1 MGWWTRFWSRL
12 LSRNCRPLLEKEGGE
27 TTVKPY
33 IYLYEYGSDEEGQ
46 RWNGV
51 FAVRLTACPAEREGG
66 GRSEEVAARRLQEQ
80 VDFINML
87 FCPQPPRAFALRYIT
102 QPHPTSFSAGNI
114 EVALLGKIAADTK
127 EEAETQA
134 QALCGEIAALLGGT
148 MPDYTWDVVTD
159 AATFNKIW
167 EPFEWEDAYVAEIRR
182 REDRVRLESVRP
194 RPMLGRGHTPP
205 WNTQDE
211 SVYFVHPFVPRP
223 TTLGRLLRTMLLQR
237 APILLQTAIAPVWL
251 TEEEEA
257 GLVAEV
263 SKCEQYGQRREAL
276 VRESA
281 VASPTIHEVR
291 AAAMCE
297 GLLSQLLRLQD
308 APFLLTITL
317 ASPEPLPRTV
327 VEAVGVEVT
336 VPVGSYTPSGFSP
349 LTGLQAGGYDIAF
362 PRTEQEQQKA
372 RQNAQFLTFDL
383 WGETLAPAPLR
394 RVRWLVDAHEA
405 AGAFRFPIATADG
418 LVGMEVRTAR
428 FRPLPREVAALG
440 QSEEKERLLV
450 GENCYL
456 GMSEQVFLTERDR
469 RQHVYI
475 VGQTGTGK
483 TTLLKTMIVAD
494 MVAGKGLAVIDPH
507 GDLFDELLTH
517 IPPTRIND
525 VVILDPTDM
534 EFPVGLNMLEC
545 PNEEQRH
552 FVVREMRAI
561 MERLIR
567 DQYEHGA
574 ADYAG
579 PAFYQHMQMNMLLAM
594 SNPDDPGTL
603 LEFYEIFQHE
613 DYWRRWVPLRWT
625 EPQLK
630 RWTKQNL
637 PNIDYTKR
645 YNDTMTWGEYL
656 SSKFDDFVFD
666 PKLRL
671 IFGQK
676 RSTID
681 LRRIMDEGKIL
692 LVNLAKGELAE
703 ANARFLG
710 MVLMAKVMAAA
721 MSRAELPV
729 ERRRVFYLYVDEF
742 QSLATQSFVLLLSEA
757 RKFGLGLI
765 LANQFVSQIKDERI
779 VQAIFGNVGTLI
791 SFRVGQADAHL
802 LEPHFAPFFDHFDLS
817 NLPNWHACV
826 KTTVG
831 GQVVTP
837 FTLRTTLLAAPPD
850 PQTAQEARENSRK
863 HYGRPRQEVE
873 KEIQRSLEHK
883 AGN

>member
-1 MGWWTRFWSRL
+1 M
-12 LSRNCRPLLEKEGGE
+12 
-27 TTVKPY
+27 KPY
-33 IYLYEYGSDEEGQ
+33 IHLYERRSDEKGQ
-46 RWNGV
+46 HWEGV
-51 FAVRLTACPAEREGG
+51 FAICLIACHAEREGAE
-66 GRSEEVAARRLQEQ
+66 RSEEVAARRLREQ
-80 VDFINML
+80 VDFINAL
-87 FCPQPPRAFALRYIT
+87 FCPEPSRAFALRYIT
-102 QPHPTSFSAGNI
+102 HPHPTSFSAGSI

-127 EEAETQA
+127 EDAEKQA
-134 QALCGEIAALLGGT
+134 QSLCHEVAALLGGM
-148 MPDYTWDVVTD
+148 MPNYDWNVVTD
-159 AATFNKIW
+159 EVTFKKIW
-167 EPFEWEDAYVAEIRR
+167 EPFDLESAYVAEIRR

-194 RPMLGRGHTPP
+194 RPMLGRGRTPP
-205 WNTQDE
+205 PLSWNADE
-211 SVYFVHPFVPRP
+211 SVYFVHPFIPRP
-223 TTLGRLLRTMLLQR
+223 TTMGRLLRTMLLQR
-237 APILLQTAIAPVWL
+237 APILLQTTIAPVWL
-251 TEEEEA
+251 TEEEEE
-257 GLVAEV
+257 GLVAEI
-263 SKCEQYGQRREAL
+263 SKCEQYGQKRDIL
-276 VRESA
+276 VRESVLA
-281 VASPTIHEVR
+281 MQTIHEVR

-297 GLLSQLLRLQD
+297 GLLAQLLRLQD
-308 APFLLTITL
+308 APFLLNITL
-317 ASPEPLPRTV
+317 ASPEPLPPTV

-336 VPVGSYTPSGFSP
+336 APAGNQTYSGNSYMI
-349 LTGLQAGGYDIAF
+349 GLQAGGYDIVF
-362 PRTEQEQQKA
+362 PRTEQERQKA
-372 RQNAQFLTFDL
+372 CKNVQFLTFDL
-383 WGETLAPAPLR
+383 WGETLAPKPLQ

-418 LVGMEVRTAR
+418 LVGMDVRTAR

-440 QSEEKERLLV
+440 QSEEERLLV

-483 TTLLKTMIVAD
+483 TTLLKTMIVVD

-517 IPPTRIND
+517 IPKERIND

-534 EFPVGLNMLEC
+534 EYPVGLNMLEC
-545 PNEEQRH
+545 PNEEMRH

-567 DQYEHGA
+567 DQYEHA
-574 ADYAG
+574 AAEVAG

-625 EPQLK
+625 EPQLE

-692 LVNLAKGELAE
+692 LVNLAKGELTE

-729 ERRRVFYLYVDEF
+729 ERRRMFYLYVDEF

-765 LANQFVSQIKDERI
+765 LANQFLSQIKDERI

-791 SFRVGQADAHL
+791 SFRVGQADAQL
-802 LEPHFAPFFDHFDLS
+802 LEPLFAPFFDRFDLS

-837 FTLRTTLLAAPPD
+837 FTLRTTLKFATTPD
-850 PQTAQEARENSRK
+850 PQIAEQARNHSRK
-863 HYGRPRQEVE
+863 QYGRPRQQVE
-873 KEIQRSLEHK
+873 EEIKRSLK
-883 AGN
+883 IKRYN

>member
-1 MGWWTRFWSRL
+1 M
-12 LSRNCRPLLEKEGGE
+12 
-27 TTVKPY
+27 KPY
-33 IYLYEYGSDEEGQ
+33 IHLYEHERNGEGQ

-66 GRSEEVAARRLQEQ
+66 VRSEEVAARRLQEQ
-80 VDFINML
+80 VDFINAL
-87 FCPQPPRAFALRYIT
+87 FCPQPPRAFALRYMS

-114 EVALLGKIAADTK
+114 EVALLGKITADTK
-127 EEAETQA
+127 DEAETQA
-134 QALCGEIAALLGGT
+134 QALCCEIAALLGGT
-148 MPDYTWDVVTD
+148 MPDYAWDVVTD

-167 EPFEWEDAYVAEIRR
+167 EPFAWKGAYVAEIRR

-205 WNTQDE
+205 PSSWNADE

-281 VASPTIHEVR
+281 VAAPTILEVR
-291 AAAMCE
+291 AAAVCE

-308 APFLLTITL
+308 APFLLNITL

-327 VEAVGVEVT
+327 MEAVGVEVT
-336 VPVGSYTPSGFSP
+336 VPVGSHTPSGFSP
-349 LTGLQAGGYDIAF
+349 LAGLQAGGYDVAF
-362 PRTEQEQQKA
+362 PCTEPEQQKA
-372 RQNAQFLTFDL
+372 RRNAQFLAFDL
-383 WGETLAPAPLR
+383 WGETLAPAPLQR
-394 RVRWLVDAHEA
+394 ARWLVDAHEA

-428 FRPLPREVAALG
+428 FRPLPREVAGLG
-440 QSEEKERLLV
+440 DGESDAERLLV

-456 GMSEQVFLTERDR
+456 GMSEQVFLNERDR

-494 MVAGKGLAVIDPH
+494 MAAGKGLAVIDPH

-517 IPPTRIND
+517 IPNNRIKD
-525 VVILDPTDM
+525 VVILDPTDT

-545 PNEEQRH
+545 PNVGLNMLECPSEEQRH

-567 DQYEHGA
+567 DQYEHA
-574 ADYAG
+574 AVDFAG

-603 LEFYEIFQHE
+603 LEFYEIFQHKY
-613 DYWRRWVPLRWT
+613 YWKRWVPPRCTDAQLDRWV
-625 EPQLK
+625 EK
-630 RWTKQNL
+630 NL
-637 PNIDYTKR
+637 PNIDYTQR
-645 YNDTMTWGEYL
+645 YSEGWTWGEYL

-692 LVNLAKGELAE
+692 LVNLAKGELTE

-779 VQAIFGNVGTLI
+779 VQAVFGNVGTLI

-850 PQTAQEARENSRK
+850 PQTAQEARTQSQCR
-863 HYGRPRQEVE
+863 YGRPRQKVE
-873 KEIQRSLEHK
+873 EEIQRSLEHNEQQETDLK
-883 AGN
+883 NFLWREDDS